1 MLLEIILSVLI
12 LTAATMLLR
21 TRSLFYLKGN
31 WEIIF
36 RAAGFMTAYATA
48 GLLLA
53 SAGYSAIGVIAFIA
67 GMFML
72 GRKIWLDGIRF

>member
-36 RAAGFMTAYATA
+36 RAAAFMTAYATA

-53 SAGYSAIGVIAFIA
+53 AAGYSIIGVIASIA